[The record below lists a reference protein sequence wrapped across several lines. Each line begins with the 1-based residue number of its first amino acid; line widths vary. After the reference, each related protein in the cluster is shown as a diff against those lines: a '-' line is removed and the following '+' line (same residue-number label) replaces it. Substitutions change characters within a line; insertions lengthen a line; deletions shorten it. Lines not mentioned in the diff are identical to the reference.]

1 MCGDFPAW
9 LQYKRLVAAAVAT
22 PKGFECKYVIECK
35 VFRDLKIKNIPK
47 FQNMVCQ
54 KRGGGLRI
62 SGA

>member
-35 VFRDLKIKNIPK
+35 VFRDSKIKNIP
-47 FQNMVCQ
+47 
-54 KRGGGLRI
+54 
-62 SGA
+62 